1 MLHGISQQN
10 RFPFFKSW
18 CKRLRKNEPEGA
30 SRTNWGVKGR
40 LLPKDVS
47 IQMSKGGGNCTSIW
61 WLKQWFSPHKPG
73 SVYIYCWP
81 PDPPRP
87 RPHPSP
93 HPPPSSVPL
102 WTCSAGAPLFYSHPS
117 EITVVMLNNNE
128 MPDALLMRPG
138 SWCPGGGQRRAA
150 DKSLRLISS
159 TERKKVWESNGKEGG
174 R

>member
-18 CKRLRKNEPEGA
+18 CKRSRKNEPEGA
-30 SRTNWGVKGR
+30 SRTNWGVKGH
-40 LLPKDVS
+40 LLPTDVS
-47 IQMSKGGGNCTSIW
+47 IQMSKGGGNCASIW
-61 WLKQWFSPHKPG
+61 WLKQWSGPHKPG

-81 PDPPRP
+81 PD
-87 RPHPSP
+87 P

-128 MPDALLMRPG
+128 RPDALQKPDETGPG
-138 SWCPGGGQRRAA
+138 VSGWRTAA
-150 DKSLRLISS
+150 
-159 TERKKVWESNGKEGG
+159 G
-174 R
+174 RG